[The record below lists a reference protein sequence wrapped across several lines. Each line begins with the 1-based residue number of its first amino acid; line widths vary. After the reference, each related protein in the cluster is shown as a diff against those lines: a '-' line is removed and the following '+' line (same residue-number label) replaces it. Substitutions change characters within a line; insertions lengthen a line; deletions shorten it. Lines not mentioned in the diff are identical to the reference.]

1 MADYLRSFKRERGLI
16 SIGIDME
23 FRDNKAIYLQIADY
37 VCEHILLGKWKA
49 EEKVPSVRELAV
61 AMEVNP
67 NTVMRTYEL
76 LQNKNIINNKR
87 GIGFFV
93 DESAID
99 QVKNYR
105 KVQFIDDEL
114 PVVFRNIYLLNIGFD
129 ELKAKY
135 ETFVE
140 QNFND

>member
-1 MADYLRSFKRERGLI
+1 
-16 SIGIDME
+16 ME
-23 FRDNKAIYLQIADY
+23 FRDNKAIYLQIAEY

-49 EEKVPSVRELAV
+49 DEKVPSVRELAV
-61 AMEVNP
+61 EMEVNP

-93 DESAID
+93 DEAAMD
-99 QVKNYR
+99 NVRNYR
-105 KVQFIDDEL
+105 KQQFIIDEL

-129 ELKAKY
+129 ELKSKY
-135 ETFVE
+135 ETFVKE
-140 QNFND
+140 NFNA

>member
-1 MADYLRSFKRERGLI
+1 
-16 SIGIDME
+16 ME

-49 EEKVPSVRELAV
+49 DEKVPSVRELAV
-61 AMEVNP
+61 EMEVNP

-93 DESAID
+93 GERATEN
-99 QVKNYR
+99 VKGYR
-105 KVQFIDDEL
+105 KVQFIEDEL

-135 ETFVE
+135 ESFVE
-140 QNFND
+140 ENFNA

>member
-1 MADYLRSFKRERGLI
+1 
-16 SIGIDME
+16 ME
-23 FRDNKAIYLQIADY
+23 FRDNKAIYLQIAEY
-37 VCEHILLGKWKA
+37 VCEHILLEKWKA

-61 AMEVNP
+61 ELEVNP

-93 DESAID
+93 SDNAINH
-99 QVKNYR
+99 VKSYR
-105 KVQFIDDEL
+105 KVLFMDNEL

-129 ELKAKY
+129 ELKSKY
-135 ETFVE
+135 ETFVKE
-140 QNFND
+140 NFNA